1 MKNGELDGRIISQI
15 LEEPK
20 VYDQM
25 IIKKKKNVTSALGNN
40 FLVTLKRK
48 KIANTLD
55 NKILQHMKLHMNTT

>member
-20 VYDQM
+20 IYDQL
-25 IIKKKKNVTSALGNN
+25 IIKKKKKVTSALENN
-40 FLVTLKRK
+40 FLVTLKRR

-55 NKILQHMKLHMNTT
+55 